1 MLPPKHPPWWRVV
14 KDKEIVK
21 DCASLTCDCPL
32 HVAMKRQV
40 IMIKRSSTKVLLKHV
55 DYLLQSDY
63 DRVRGLA
70 DAIGIELGRRGV
82 AVPEKAK

>member
-1 MLPPKHPPWWRVV
+1 
-14 KDKEIVK
+14 
-21 DCASLTCDCPL
+21 
-32 HVAMKRQV
+32 MKRQV